1 MLQPGNDLRV
11 HVHRRPFA
19 WALGLVLAIALT
31 FDLWGRQWG
40 LYNYWH
46 ADELG
51 EQTAALFQQRTINP
65 HYFMYGNI
73 AFYRTALAVGPAL
86 AYTSAFDPA
95 PPPSDVAA
103 HTAWLDRYHRRITAW
118 PRVLSVIEAL
128 LLVLVTCLLGAAL
141 FDSRVGLVAGFA
153 LASSPTSVY
162 IAHVSTVDGFANLMQ
177 WLACLASLH
186 AWKRRSGRS
195 LALAAFLAG
204 VAGGTK
210 LDHVLVLIP
219 VVIAYAWRGT
229 PRWRDAG
236 LLLLVPAGYLFANP
250 ILAIRPFEFLDG
262 LTRDMWFGAM
272 ADTGAQSSYAV
283 LFDYVRNGMGWPLL
297 VLSILGLGYAAI
309 RFALGLDRR
318 ELLWL
323 LSTFVPFCLLLGS
336 KRVYPHY
343 VGQLLPG
350 LSLIG
355 AYGAVYAVIDAPRA
369 WRAWTGGALAS
380 LYALALVG
388 PISLDLQ
395 FTNDPRD
402 AASRWITDHVPEQS
416 TIFVSE
422 RGPKLSSIRYRL
434 EPMRPDRE
442 RWTSYT
448 TIPRQRVDEDGLYR
462 RVRSSILAGER
473 SAGGLLGVSVREL
486 PYHGWYD
493 DVARDLDT
501 RPNARE
507 RAKAVRPDYI
517 VIVEYMSPTVFEWLR
532 APGSRYSE
540 VAAFA
545 YRSPVRSDLVMP
557 MLDPKVWIF
566 QSDSSIA
573 STRLTSVRHD

>member
-1 MLQPGNDLRV
+1 
-11 HVHRRPFA
+11 
-19 WALGLVLAIALT
+19 
-31 FDLWGRQWG
+31 
-40 LYNYWH
+40 
-46 ADELG
+46 
-51 EQTAALFQQRTINP
+51 
-65 HYFMYGNI
+65 
-73 AFYRTALAVGPAL
+73 
-86 AYTSAFDPA
+86 
-95 PPPSDVAA
+95 
-103 HTAWLDRYHRRITAW
+103 
-118 PRVLSVIEAL
+118 
-128 LLVLVTCLLGAAL
+128 
-141 FDSRVGLVAGFA
+141 
-153 LASSPTSVY
+153 
-162 IAHVSTVDGFANLMQ
+162 
-177 WLACLASLH
+177 
-186 AWKRRSGRS
+186 
-195 LALAAFLAG
+195 
-204 VAGGTK
+204 
-210 LDHVLVLIP
+210 VLIP
-219 VVIAYAWRGT
+219 VAIAYAWRAT
-229 PRWRDAG
+229 PRWRDAA

-297 VLSILGLGYAAI
+297 VLSILGVGYAAI

-318 ELLWL
+318 ELIWL

-369 WRAWTGGALAS
+369 WRPWASGALAA
-380 LYALALVG
+380 LYALALLG

-395 FTNDPRD
+395 FGNDPRD
-402 AASRWITDHVPEQS
+402 AASRWIIDHVPEQS

-434 EPMRPDRE
+434 EPMLPDRE

-462 RVRSSILAGER
+462 RVRSSILTGER
-473 SAGGLLGVSVREL
+473 SAGRLLGVSVREL

-517 VIVEYMSPTVFEWLR
+517 VIVEYMSPTVLEWLR
-532 APGSRYSE
+532 APASGYSE

-545 YRSPVRSDLVMP
+545 YRSPVRSELVMP

-566 QSDSSIA
+566 QSDSSSA
-573 STRLTSVRHD
+573 SRPASVRLD